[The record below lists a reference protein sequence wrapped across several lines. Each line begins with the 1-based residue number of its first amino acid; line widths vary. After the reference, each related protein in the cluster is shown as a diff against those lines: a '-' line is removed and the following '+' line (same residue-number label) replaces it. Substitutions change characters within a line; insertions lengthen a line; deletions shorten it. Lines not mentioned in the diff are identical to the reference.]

1 MKKSLISCIVPV
13 FNGERYLGESLDS
26 IFEQTYRPLQVIVVD
41 DGSAD
46 RTAEIGRS
54 YGSRILLL
62 QQPNGGSAAAKNQGI
77 SVAEG
82 EYIAFLDADDVWH
95 PDKLARQI
103 ARLRE
108 RSEIDL
114 CFTRFENFWM
124 PELAEEE
131 RLYRN
136 SPLAQPQGAWSIGTL
151 LTHSSTF
158 EKFGLFDDGLR
169 GNENMIWF
177 LRAAGQ
183 EAVIELLPDVLMRRR
198 FHLGNDTRRGSAHAT
213 DLLLPIVK
221 AWRDYQRQRS
231 AAADCF
237 KPLPKPRCR

>member
-95 PDKLARQI
+95 PDKLARKI

-108 RSEIDL
+108 RSENRPL
-114 CFTRFENFWM
+114 
-124 PELAEEE
+124 
-131 RLYRN
+131 LYSLRK
-136 SPLAQPQGAWSIGTL
+136 LLDAGAC
-151 LTHSSTF
+151 
-158 EKFGLFDDGLR
+158 
-169 GNENMIWF
+169 
-177 LRAAGQ
+177 
-183 EAVIELLPDVLMRRR
+183 RRR
-198 FHLGNDTRRGSAHAT
+198 ASL
-213 DLLLPIVK
+213 
-221 AWRDYQRQRS
+221 
-231 AAADCF
+231 
-237 KPLPKPRCR
+237 